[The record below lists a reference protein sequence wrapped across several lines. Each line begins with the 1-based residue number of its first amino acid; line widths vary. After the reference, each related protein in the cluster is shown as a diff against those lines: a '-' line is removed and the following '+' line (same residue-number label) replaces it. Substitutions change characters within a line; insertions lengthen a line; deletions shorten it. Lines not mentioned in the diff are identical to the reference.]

1 MNDGFINSYDLASF
15 LLHLITGHT
24 IRSPQ
29 SHPWIFWCGNP
40 PGLYFSSG
48 DGKEPKSREQQIRVK
63 PRIRR
68 LELVQ
73 WDSDAKH
80 RSGVETG
87 TNTLSSMALLPDPQ
101 PPPTHT
107 VPSSEPWGHPVF
119 WRPQSK
125 LSQEMSGAKLIPTW
139 QEGRKELEISQL
151 RSLWEKRNF
160 KLPKIHHSCHML
172 LLFHSY
178 QKLWEF
184 QLPNI
189 TLRN

>member
-87 TNTLSSMALLPDPQ
+87 PQALTCCPAWLYSLTPSPHRHTQSPAQSPGGTRCFEDHSPNFHRRWAEPSWF
-101 PPPTHT
+101 PP
-107 VPSSEPWGHPVF
+107 G
-119 WRPQSK
+119 K
-125 LSQEMSGAKLIPTW
+125 K
-139 QEGRKELEISQL
+139 EGR
-151 RSLWEKRNF
+151 N
-160 KLPKIHHSCHML
+160 
-172 LLFHSY
+172 
-178 QKLWEF
+178 
-184 QLPNI
+184 
-189 TLRN
+189 